1 MTVGSAKRKK
11 AMFRNFKV
19 LLIALVVIVI
29 AGSAYAFA
37 AANTVPANNVGSG
50 ASTVS
55 GYVISN
61 IEYNFATGD
70 PTQVAT
76 IEFDLDKPAGTVK
89 IQLDATA
96 VTGDTDWDWTT
107 CAVSTLHVTCTP
119 GSTLLSADIKD
130 LNVAASTN

>member
-1 MTVGSAKRKK
+1 MRVGSAKKEK
-11 AMFRNFKV
+11 AMLRNFKV
-19 LLIALVVIVI
+19 LFIALVVIVI

-61 IEYNFATGD
+61 IEYNFAASD

-76 IEFDLDKPAGTVK
+76 IEFDLDKPASTVK

-96 VTGDTDWDWTT
+96 ITGDTDWDWTT
-107 CAVSTLHVTCTP
+107 
-119 GSTLLSADIKD
+119 
-130 LNVAASTN
+130 

>member
-1 MTVGSAKRKK
+1 ML
-11 AMFRNFKV
+11 RNFKV
-19 LLIALVVIVI
+19 LFIALVVIVI

-119 GSTLLSADIKD
+119 ALSLLSADIKD